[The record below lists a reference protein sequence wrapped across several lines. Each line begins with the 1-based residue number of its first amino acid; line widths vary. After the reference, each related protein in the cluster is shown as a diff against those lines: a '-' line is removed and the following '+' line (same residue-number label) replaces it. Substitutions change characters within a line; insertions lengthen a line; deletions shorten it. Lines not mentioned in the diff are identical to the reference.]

1 MFQQLERASETAEY
15 TGTLAP
21 FVAAPFGPLGSDIAS
36 AVYQGRPYQ
45 TLGSKAPFYSM
56 FGSVANITGNE
67 DEYEEYKEYFK
78 KRDRE
83 FRRNLQTKKPYKA
96 RDVFAKGGL
105 VEVPNAPA
113 EPDERIDKMTG
124 QPYNEQAGLAFI
136 DEEDPKPISLLS
148 KV

>member
-1 MFQQLERASETAEY
+1 M
-15 TGTLAP
+15 
-21 FVAAPFGPLGSDIAS
+21 
-36 AVYQGRPYQ
+36 
-45 TLGSKAPFYSM
+45 PFYSM
-56 FGSVANITGNE
+56 YGSTAKLTGNE

-78 KRDRE
+78 DLDRNL
-83 FRRNLQTKKPYKA
+83 RRNLQTKKPVKT
-96 RDVFAKGGL
+96 RDMFAKGGL